1 MDTIMTTYSIP
12 AQLPTEIFRTYDIR
26 GEVSEKYLN
35 ENVAFAVGLAIG
47 TEALLVHQTEIAVA
61 CDARLTGESLK
72 KALISG
78 IIETG
83 CNVVDIGM
91 GPTPMVYFA
100 THFLSTQTG
109 VMVTASHNP
118 SHHNG
123 FKIVLN
129 GKTLSETGIQALVMR
144 IQRRDFLSGE
154 GVIRKQVIISDYM
167 DAICANLTLKKP
179 MKVVVDAGNGAASEI
194 APIVC
199 RRLGC
204 EVIEL
209 FCEYD
214 GRFPN
219 HHPDPTIPENLKD
232 IIATVKKEKADIGL
246 AFDGDADRLGI
257 ITNEGEVIWPDRQM
271 MIFAKDVLAKNPG
284 EKIVFDVKCSRVL
297 PEIIKQL
304 GGQPVMWKTGHSILK
319 AKMIEEHAPLAGEMS
334 GHIFFK
340 DAWFGFDDGIYV
352 GARLLSILSGYDSSV
367 ADVFHALPKTV
378 NTPELKLPMS
388 EDKKADF
395 MVRLLSEGDFNH
407 AEKITL
413 DGLRVEWDFGWGLI
427 RRSNTSPYLILRFEA
442 DTDNHL
448 EKIKSIFRE
457 QLLKLDAKLQL
468 PF

>member
-1 MDTIMTTYSIP
+1 MEMMMTTYSIP
-12 AQLPTEIFRTYDIR
+12 AQLPLDIFRTYDIR
-26 GEVSEKYLN
+26 GEVSEQYLN
-35 ENVAFAVGLAIG
+35 EHVAYAIGLAIG
-47 TEALLVHQTEIAVA
+47 TEALLVRQTEIAVA

-83 CNVVDIGM
+83 CNVVNIGM
-91 GPTPMVYFA
+91 GPTPLVYFA
-100 THFLSTQTG
+100 THFLTTQTG

-118 SHHNG
+118 AHHNG

-129 GKTLSETGIQALVMR
+129 GKTLSDKGIQEIVTR

-154 GVIRKQVIISDYM
+154 GVVRQQNIIADYI
-167 DAICANLTLKKP
+167 DAICAHLTLKKP
-179 MKVVVDAGNGAASEI
+179 MKVVIDAGNGAASEI
-194 APIVC
+194 APIVF

-204 EVIEL
+204 EVVEL
-209 FCEYD
+209 FCKYD

-232 IIATVKKEKADIGL
+232 VIAAVKKEKADIGL

-271 MIFAKDVLAKNPG
+271 MIFAKDVLSRNPG

-297 PEIIKQL
+297 PEIIKKL
-304 GGQPVMWKTGHSILK
+304 GGQPIMWQTGHSILK
-319 AKMIEEHAPLAGEMS
+319 AKMVEEHAPLAGEMS

-340 DAWFGFDDGIYV
+340 DGWFGFDDGIYV

-367 ADVFHALPKTV
+367 ANVFHALPKTV

-388 EDKKADF
+388 EEKKSDF
-395 MVRLLSEGDFNH
+395 MARLLQEGDFGNV
-407 AEKITL
+407 EKITL
-413 DGLRVEWDFGWGLI
+413 DGLRVEWNFGWGLI

-442 DTDNHL
+442 DTENNL
-448 EKIKSIFRE
+448 EKIKHIFRQ
-457 QLLKLDAKLQL
+457 QLLKIDAELKL